1 VKLLVLT
8 FLVISNLA
16 VNHAYAQDSLA
27 QPLTRADCDKA
38 EMVWDEN
45 ANVCA
50 PSSIDVVGQP
60 LTRPDCD
67 KAGAV
72 WNDNANVCET
82 ASQEA
87 ETIPNSRATGVL
99 SQPLTRNDCDFAGM
113 TWDDET
119 NVCNPV
125 SSTILVNIDKAR
137 QRMTVLVDGAERYD
151 WPVSTGQRGYSTPSG
166 AYTASSMN
174 EIWYSKQWDNAP
186 MPHAVF
192 FTKKGH
198 AIHGTNDVRRLGK
211 PASHGCVRL
220 SPQNAA
226 TLYALVVRNGLENTQ
241 IVLAGVTP
249 GGEGKVVRQATSKP
263 RSSGA
268 ASRSFK
274 PDDNQY
280 ADPENQSQRKGG
292 LFRRLFSRRP

>member
-1 VKLLVLT
+1 MKLLALT
-8 FLVISNLA
+8 FLIISNLA
-16 VNHAYAQDSLA
+16 VNHAFAQDSFA
-27 QPLTRADCDKA
+27 QPLTRA
-38 EMVWDEN
+38 
-45 ANVCA
+45 
-50 PSSIDVVGQP
+50 
-60 LTRPDCD
+60 DCD

-72 WNDNANVCET
+72 WNDNANVCEM

-87 ETIPNSRATGVL
+87 ENMPSSEAAGVL
-99 SQPLTRNDCDFAGM
+99 SQPLTRSDCDLASM

-125 SSTILVNIDKAR
+125 LSTILVNIDKAR
-137 QRMTVLVDGAERYD
+137 QRMTVSVDGAERYD

-198 AIHGTNDVRRLGK
+198 AIHGTNEVRRLGK

-249 GGEGKVVRQATSKP
+249 GGEGKVVNQATSKP
-263 RSSGA
+263 RSNGEG
-268 ASRSFK
+268 SRSFK
-274 PDDNQY
+274 PNGNQY
-280 ADPENQSQRKGG
+280 IESETQPQRKGG
-292 LFRRLFSRRP
+292 LFKRLFGRRP